1 MIEELRKYI
10 ETTIYK
16 EYQKNDK
23 GHDINHIKY
32 VTDRCLELSKNNDVD
47 FNILY
52 VAAAYH
58 DIGHHINPKEHE
70 IISAR
75 IMYNDLN
82 LRKYLSNENI
92 DIIKEA
98 IEDHRA
104 SSNHIPRSIYGK
116 ILASADRNINV
127 DIYLNRTYNYTKN
140 HNKDLSFNEIMEKSY
155 KHMID
160 KYGKNGY
167 AKSYII
173 DDKYKQ
179 FLKDID
185 YLINNKEVFI
195 NRYKKNIR

>member
-32 VTDRCLELSKNNDVD
+32 VTDRCLELSKNYDVD
-47 FNILY
+47 FNVLY
-52 VAAAYH
+52 VAAVYH

-140 HNKDLSFNEIMEKSY
+140 HNKDLFFNEIMEKSY
-155 KHMID
+155 NHMID
-160 KYGKNGY
+160 KYGKNG
-167 AKSYII
+167 KVI
-173 DDKYKQ
+173 
-179 FLKDID
+179 L
-185 YLINNKEVFI
+185 
-195 NRYKKNIR
+195 